1 MNYKQSVK
9 KIQAGIEEKLAHQ
22 FGEKAETASDMQYYK
37 AVALMVKEMLME
49 GRSEFLNRAQKSKK
63 IYYLC
68 MEFLMGRSLK
78 NNLFNL
84 GIEEDFCKA

>member
-22 FGEKAETASDMQYYK
+22 FGEKAETASDVQYYK

-49 GRSEFLNRAQKSKK
+49 GRSEF
-63 IYYLC
+63 
-68 MEFLMGRSLK
+68 
-78 NNLFNL
+78 
-84 GIEEDFCKA
+84 

>member
-1 MNYKQSVK
+1 MK

-22 FGEKAETASDMQYYK
+22 FGGEKAETASDVQDYK

-84 GIEEDFCKA
+84 GIEERFP

>member
-1 MNYKQSVK
+1 MK
-9 KIQAGIEEKLAHQ
+9 KNPRASIWRKSY
-22 FGEKAETASDMQYYK
+22 ETASDVQYYK
-37 AVALMVKEMLME
+37 AVALMVKEMLMEE

-84 GIEEDFCKA
+84 GIEDFP